1 MQGYVTTVNVTKDRK
16 SRIFIFVFTTTENVF
31 NPFCVQII
39 GIMLDWAH
47 YFVFT

>member
-1 MQGYVTTVNVTKDRK
+1 MLKRVILQKLKNHL
-16 SRIFIFVFTTTENVF
+16 SLFLLFMTTENVF
-31 NPFCVQII
+31 NPFCVQIT